1 MTAVAPPE
9 NPFAGQGPVLLDI
22 GEDVGALV
30 IFMPVRMASVEIEI
44 RPINR
49 DGTRAHRHRSDR
61 AHAHYPHVAVVGRPA
76 GGRTLW
82 SAVFPDL
89 TEGAYELYQRGTGR
103 VELTVTVTGGAVTQA
118 SWPD

>member
-1 MTAVAPPE
+1 MTAVARPE

-22 GEDVGALV
+22 GGDVGALV
-30 IFMPVRMASVEIEI
+30 IFMPARMAGVEIEI

-49 DGTRAHRHRSDR
+49 DGTRAYRHR
-61 AHAHYPHVAVVGRPA
+61 AHAHHPHVAVVGRPA
-76 GGRTLW
+76 GGRTVW

-118 SWPD
+118 TWPD